1 MAGFGESLVVD
12 PTAFPRARQEL
23 EKAQKERIRDAIEVG
38 HSKSQQ
44 ARFREV
50 VHKGRWGWNLQAYS
64 GIQWQRQQSS
74 TSQSG

>member
-1 MAGFGESLVVD
+1 MALRPAAASFSNLKMPNGWLSVEVQWLIQ
-12 PTAFPRARQEL
+12 QEL

-50 VHKGRWGWNLQAYS
+50 VHKGR
-64 GIQWQRQQSS
+64 
-74 TSQSG
+74 